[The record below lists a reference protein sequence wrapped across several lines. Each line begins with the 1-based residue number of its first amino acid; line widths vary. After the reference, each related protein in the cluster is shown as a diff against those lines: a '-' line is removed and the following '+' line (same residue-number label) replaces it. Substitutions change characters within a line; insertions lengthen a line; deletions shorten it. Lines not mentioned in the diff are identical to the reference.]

1 MYCDSENQTL
11 TLQEKIF
18 WETIR
23 KKWVEFGE
31 LQEKISFG

>member
-1 MYCDSENQTL
+1 LCSENVKT
-11 TLQEKIF
+11 TLQEELF